1 MRTSTRRSSHR
12 AGARRSGFTLIELL
26 VVVAIIALLISIL
39 LPSLARARESA
50 RSTVCLANLKQLGNG
65 ITLYQYDHKG
75 TLPGPI
81 HLLLYHDS
89 YELFASQGNLGDNW
103 FKQGLASLVG
113 NYLGGKGFATRI
125 AWNELRPGVGPYD
138 PDNLLMFMA
147 GPFTGTLAPASGRGS
162 VCGISPRI
170 YPKPWFTYGTMG
182 GDWAAELKYAGF
194 DGIVVRGCADRLSYL
209 WVADGRAE
217 LRVEGNPFNQF
228 FAGPGLVYTDC
239 DHVSYVTNGIEV
251 RGVFGPG
258 LSFTGLF
265 DLEPKIIDLRPQLR
279 EFPVEALTK
288 DGIPIRVLAFAAF
301 QIHPGHRR
309 LASGKEAELRQPE
322 LGQPFPFRHRAV
334 YDAVAS
340 EPIER
345 GRHREQSGERHE
357 WDDTLVPDIARR
369 IVQDIISRYDVDE
382 LCAAYDPDRDPHT
395 EIIREMERRLRRAL
409 QPYGIHLI
417 VGWIGNLTP
426 LESTVMERRLDNW
439 RTEWERRILMLMSQS
454 KAERTRQIER
464 ARAAAEAEIVLRLG
478 QVVEASTSGDDI
490 SGTALALRFIDCL
503 GEMISESSSQWP
515 LPDSVERTL
524 TRLRGEIVEG
534 PR

>member
-1 MRTSTRRSSHR
+1 MESVTLELAITAGVTILLTVILGFLDRGPMGAFVLGAGTTLSSGICI
-12 AGARRSGFTLIELL
+12 AGALVGLKLGESTGGWIGLLLGILLSGMLG
-26 VVVAIIALLISIL
+26 ALLLGKFI
-39 LPSLARARESA
+39 RARNRRYIAALWYGYCALCIAGHLAGGWIGLLTITLPAVIIFWIGSFRISA
-50 RSTVCLANLKQLGNG
+50 RILPLPTRLALEDEPDEQRGRDQQATQGRNEQIQAFRSLLTFT
-65 ITLYQYDHKG
+65 IG
-75 TLPGPI
+75 T
-81 HLLLYHDS
+81 
-89 YELFASQGNLGDNW
+89 
-103 FKQGLASLVG
+103 
-113 NYLGGKGFATRI
+113 NY
-125 AWNELRPGVGPYD
+125 PYY
-138 PDNLLMFMA
+138 F
-147 GPFTGTLAPASGRGS
+147 GRN
-162 VCGISPRI
+162 
-170 YPKPWFTYGTMG
+170 
-182 GDWAAELKYAGF
+182 
-194 DGIVVRGCADRLSYL
+194 
-209 WVADGRAE
+209 GRAE

-228 FAGPGLVYTDC
+228 FAGPGLVCTDC

-288 DGIPIRVLAFAAF
+288 DGIPIRVLTFAAF

-409 QPYGIHLI
+409 QPYGIHLM

-478 QVVEASTSGDDI
+478 QVVEASTSGDDV